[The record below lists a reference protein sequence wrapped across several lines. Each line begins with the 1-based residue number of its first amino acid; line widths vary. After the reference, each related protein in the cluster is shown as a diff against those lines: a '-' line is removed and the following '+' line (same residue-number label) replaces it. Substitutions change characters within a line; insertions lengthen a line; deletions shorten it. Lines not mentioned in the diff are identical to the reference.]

1 MQIIAATA
9 LTCFAALQVHYIVE
23 SRFDL
28 FRKKYYPQVHNIVV
42 GFNADL
48 AKLP

>member
-1 MQIIAATA
+1 MQIIMATA
-9 LTCFAALQVHYIVE
+9 LICFAALQVRYIAGL
-23 SRFDL
+23 RFDL

>member
-9 LTCFAALQVHYIVE
+9 LRCSIASQVRYIAGLK
-23 SRFDL
+23 FDL